1 MPPSAE
7 DLLALVRNYFRPD
20 KDFNYRPESSPEHER
35 FSEQWERALERM
47 DQWRAF
53 LRELRGELP
62 DFDIGNVTAP
72 CDSCFRCAT
81 YPKDKIRPIT
91 SSWSVVGCLSILAPV
106 YTVYGARYTYWYTD
120 KGRERSDEVFLYSLP
135 PEMQGP
141 ASIIARGI
149 EATFGAEA
157 LPREIAETRIPLIV
171 EPQEPPDT
179 TLFHALFISEP
190 EKVP

>member
-1 MPPSAE
+1 MPLSAE
-7 DLLALVRNYFRPD
+7 DLLAVVRNYFRPD
-20 KDFNYRPESSPEHER
+20 KDFNYTLESSPEYER

-47 DQWRAF
+47 DRWKAF
-53 LRELRGELP
+53 LRELRGALP
-62 DFDIGNVTAP
+62 DFDIGNATAT
-72 CDSCFRCAT
+72 CDSCFRCAA
-81 YPKDKIRPIT
+81 YPKEKTRPMT
-91 SSWSVVGCLSILAPV
+91 SRWAVVGCLSILAPV
-106 YTVYGARYTYWYTD
+106 YTVYGVHYSYRYTD

-141 ASIIARGI
+141 ASVIARGI
-149 EATFGAEA
+149 EATFGVEA